1 MHSTPFSVG
10 GDLLHRYAS
19 VLRAAWAARAALT
32 PAKREPLER
41 QFLPAALEIIETPAP
56 ALAHALTWTIVTIVA
71 LTLAW
76 GWFGHVD
83 LVATAQ
89 GKIIAADRAKVIQP
103 AETAVVKRLLV
114 RDGQQVKAGEPLIEL
129 EAAATATAA
138 ETERLRD
145 ALSAARLESARYDA
159 LATAA
164 DGTTPSPRLRGEG
177 WGRAAGFEPHA
188 ASAASGGPAHGTARS
203 AGEGP
208 ATKARIDGEQRTL
221 QTQYQEHRAR
231 LASLDAEITKRQA
244 ELASA
249 KELAA
254 KFSQTAPIAKR
265 RAEDYKDLVKQNF
278 MSQHGYLEKH
288 QTSIEQERDHAYQ
301 EARVKELMAAIE
313 ETRSRRHSQIAEFE
327 RMAVGSKTEA
337 DKKAAQL
344 EQELIKAQTREKQQL
359 LTSPVDGTVQQLAIH
374 TVGGVVTPAQALMVI
389 APSDYSAEV
398 EAVLENKDVGFVKV
412 GQKVEV
418 KVETFPFTRYGT
430 LTGTVSFV
438 SNDAVNDEKKGPVF
452 QARVKLDRASLKVDA
467 REVNMTPGMAVTAEI
482 ATGQRRLITF
492 FLDPLRKTTTESLR
506 ER

>member
-1 MHSTPFSVG
+1 MSTLALQARF
-10 GDLLHRYAS
+10 DILARYAR
-19 VLRAAWAARAALT
+19 VLKAAWGARKTLT
-32 PAKREPLER
+32 PKHRTPLER
-41 QFLPAALEIIETPAP
+41 QFLPANLEITDTPAP
-56 ALAHALTWTIVTIVA
+56 ALPRAIIATIVTAFLLAIAWASIGMIDMVA
-71 LTLAW
+71 IAP
-76 GWFGHVD
+76 
-83 LVATAQ
+83 

-114 RDGQQVKAGEPLIEL
+114 RDGQHVKAGDVVMEL

-145 ALSAARLESARYDA
+145 ALSAARLESARYEA
-159 LATAA
+159 LANAA
-164 DGTTPSPRLRGEG
+164 AGKVPVPRLR
-177 WGRAAGFEPHA
+177 F
-188 ASAASGGPAHGTARS
+188 
-203 AGEGP
+203 AGEGA
-208 ATKARIDGEQRTL
+208 ATQARMANEQRTL

-249 KELAA
+249 RELAA
-254 KFSQTAPIAKR
+254 KLSQTAPIAKR
-265 RAEDYKDLVKQNF
+265 RAEDYKDLVNQNF

-301 EARVKELMAAIE
+301 EARVKELIAAIE
-313 ETRSRRHSQIAEFE
+313 ETRTRRHSQTADFE

-359 LTSPVDGTVQQLAIH
+359 LLSPVDGTVQQLAIH
-374 TVGGVVTPAQALMVI
+374 TIGGVVTPAQALMVI

-398 EAVLENKDVGFVKV
+398 ETVLENKDVGFVKV

-438 SNDAVNDEKKGPVF
+438 SKDAVNDEKKGPVF
-452 QARVKLDRASLKVDA
+452 QARVKLDKASLRVGE